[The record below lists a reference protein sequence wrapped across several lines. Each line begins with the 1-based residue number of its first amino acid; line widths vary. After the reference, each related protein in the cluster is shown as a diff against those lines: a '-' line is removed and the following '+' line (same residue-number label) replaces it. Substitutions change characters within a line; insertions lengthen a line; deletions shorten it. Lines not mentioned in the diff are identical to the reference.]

1 MLYRSALLVLFI
13 TILMWTPP
21 LGTAQDSTDWRK
33 HYGSPAAE
41 RYIIRDGI
49 IMTVF
54 YSEEGLTCRA
64 VVHATPPRSPASFD
78 EVLNEIIPIGDRGK
92 QITSFGLTSS
102 LAGIASMDYARVHI
116 SLGSTGEGAPKGAT
130 TGNVD
135 SAIIQWKGI
144 PCRLPEQKQTL

>member
-1 MLYRSALLVLFI
+1 MFQPPAASILLAILYLGLPLQSSRQSA
-13 TILMWTPP
+13 
-21 LGTAQDSTDWRK
+21 DWRS
-33 HYGSPAAE
+33 HYGSPESE

-49 IMTVF
+49 TMTAF